1 MGFGKHRQIL
11 EKGSRAPD
19 FSLADLQGE
28 VVSAWQILSQGP
40 VLFAFFKISCPVC
53 QLTLPFLERFHQ
65 QLDRGVLQVF
75 GVSQNDEGATR
86 RFGHEFDL
94 TLPMLLDTAASGY
107 PVSNGFGISQVPSM
121 FLVEQDGTIAWAS
134 EGFSKQDLED
144 LGHRFAMNPFRAD
157 EEVPAFRAG

>member
-1 MGFGKHRQIL
+1 MGFGKHRRIL

-28 VVSAWQILSQGP
+28 VVSARQILSRGP
-40 VLFAFFKISCPVC
+40 ALFAFFKISCPVC
-53 QLTLPFLERFHQ
+53 QLTLPFLERFHR

-75 GVSQNDEGATR
+75 GISQNDEGATR
-86 RFGHEFDL
+86 RFGREFDL
-94 TLPMLLDTAASGY
+94 TLPMLLDTSASGY

-144 LGHRFAMNPFRAD
+144 LGHRFAINPFRAD